1 MNALKFADFER
12 FLFAVEPTAFH
23 GEEPQLRFTFQLRAT
38 PENTGRNLF
47 QGKHVEFTVKSGL
60 IQLAK
65 VMGSSEESG
74 LRNLKVVSRS
84 EDDRTIAFE
93 DQLGFYRMTLQYT
106 PETGSYL
113 LGINHPNNTYLL
125 EPTFLLG

>member
-1 MNALKFADFER
+1 MNALKLADFER

-38 PENTGRNLF
+38 PENTGKNLF

-65 VMGSSEESG
+65 VLGSNEESG
-74 LRNLKVVSRS
+74 LRSLKVVSRS
-84 EDDRTIAFE
+84 EDDRTILFE
-93 DQLGFYRMTLQYT
+93 DQLGFYRMNLQFT

-113 LGINHPNNTYLL
+113 LSINHPSNTYTL
-125 EPTFLLG
+125 EPTFLQG

>member
-1 MNALKFADFER
+1 MYALKLADFER

-23 GEEPQLRFTFQLRAT
+23 GEEPQLRFTFLLGAT
-38 PENTGRNLF
+38 PENTGRKLF
-47 QGKHVEFTVKSGL
+47 QGKHIEFTVKSGL

-65 VMGSSEESG
+65 VVGSNEESG

-93 DQLGFYRMTLQYT
+93 DQLGFYRMMLQFT
-106 PETGSYL
+106 PETGRYL
-113 LGINHPNNTYLL
+113 LSVNHPSNSYTL
-125 EPTFLLG
+125 EPTFLQG